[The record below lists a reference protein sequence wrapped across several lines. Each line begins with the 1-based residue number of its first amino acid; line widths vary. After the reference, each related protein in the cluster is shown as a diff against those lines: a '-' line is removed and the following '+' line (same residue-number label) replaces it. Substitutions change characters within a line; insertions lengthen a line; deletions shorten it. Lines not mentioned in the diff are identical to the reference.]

1 MGTFRPEIQPL
12 TPLYTFFFLQKQYP
26 FRIPFTDEWYSFHM
40 PSLQFHIRFNP
51 YALSLKYE

>member
-12 TPLYTFFFLQKQYP
+12 TPLYTFFLQKQYP